1 MERLA
6 GAPCAINAF
15 SRIIARLRKHA
26 GYGGCVLLGVTP
38 EIVIADVA
46 VLAAAVDHQATRSAC
61 REMSK
66 KMREA
71 ARLANQLCNLLEGI
85 ERTYLAAGLK
95 GEQIGALVA
104 TIPEAVACC
113 GNVAELAFVAAD
125 EAPGQIL
132 PEQDWPVAMW
142 KWSDIAAF
150 VAFADDRINGE
161 SNLMHL
167 PYGFR
172 LTDPEMAGLAWAA
185 TGRNDLSPVVNRGEA
200 KDKRAE
206 MVRKIRQGRKVKSAA
221 LQTGG

>member
-6 GAPCAINAF
+6 RAPCAINAF
-15 SRIIARLRKHA
+15 GRIIARLRKDA

-46 VLAAAVDHQATRSAC
+46 VLAAAVDHQKSRSAC
-61 REMSK
+61 REMPE

-71 ARLANQLCNLLEGI
+71 AHLANQLCSLLEGI
-85 ERTYLAAGLK
+85 ERTYLDAGLK
-95 GEQIGALVA
+95 GELIGALVA
-104 TIPEAVACC
+104 AIPETIACC
-113 GNVAELAFVAAD
+113 GNVAELAYVAAD
-125 EAPGQIL
+125 EAPDRIL
-132 PEQDWPVAMW
+132 PEQDWPVAMR

-161 SNLMHL
+161 ANLMHL

-172 LTDPEMAGLAWAA
+172 LTNPEMAGLAWAA
-185 TGRNDLSPVVNRGEA
+185 TGQSDLSPVVNRGES

-206 MVRKIRQGRKVKSAA
+206 MVRKIRQGRK
-221 LQTGG
+221 